1 MGGRCTILWEVRI
14 RFWGT
19 RGSIATPGPSTVR
32 YGGNTACVEL
42 RSDAGTIVVLDCG
55 TGARPLGA
63 ALVEEQRSP
72 SGAVLL
78 GHTHW
83 DHIQGLPFFEP
94 LFRPGGRWDL
104 YGPRGLGV
112 SLAQTLAGQ
121 MQYQYFPVS
130 VEQLGAD
137 VSYHDLVEGAFEV
150 GDLVV
155 RTQYL
160 NHTALTL
167 GYRIEG
173 DGAVVCYLSD
183 HEPFDTSLGAG
194 GDLASSGEDARHVAF
209 MAGADV
215 VIHDAQYDAEEY
227 ETRRGWGHST
237 VEYVVDAAVAA
248 GVPRTVLHHHDP
260 GHDDDAIDGLVEVAR
275 RRAGGR
281 TAVVAAAEGD
291 ELEARSPVPPPRVGS
306 PPGRSA
312 AVAPALEELA
322 STIVVAVRDPV
333 LRDQLLAAA
342 EAERLTVVE
351 ASGGLDVGLGDGR
364 TVLIVDL
371 DDGDGVLE
379 RLRAAIDRAA
389 SPAPAV
395 LAVTRSLRGLTASVP
410 AITDWLVWPASAG
423 HVRTKLRAA
432 VLRRACRWLAAPR
445 PGDEDRRLEALRRLG
460 VLDTEPEDRFDRF
473 TEAACRLLGT
483 PVALITLVDAD
494 RQWFKSRV
502 GIGFAESPRDQSLC
516 AHAILGRDV
525 MQVPD
530 LLEDDRFADN
540 PAVAGEERA
549 RFYAGAPIELHD
561 GSRVGTLC
569 VVDHR
574 PRLLS
579 PDQLAELRRLADGVA
594 AELQRGAP
602 V

>member
-1 MGGRCTILWEVRI
+1 MRI

-42 RSDAGTIVVLDCG
+42 RSDAGTILVLDCG

-63 ALVEEQRSP
+63 ALVEEQLSP

-104 YGPRGLGV
+104 YGPRGLGA

-173 DGAVVCYLSD
+173 DGAVVCYLAD
-183 HEPFDTSLGAG
+183 HEPFDSSLGAG

-248 GVPRTVLHHHDP
+248 GVPDRPAPPRPGSRRRRHRRPGRAGPPAGRRADGGRRRRRGGRARGPVAHPVAVVEVHDEHRPPVVQTHVEDARGLQHREALGVGGGQELLPQQRVANGHHDEGGQVLQGG
-260 GHDDDAIDGLVEVAR
+260 GHR
-275 RRAGGR
+275 GR
-281 TAVVAAAEGD
+281 
-291 ELEARSPVPPPRVGS
+291 
-306 PPGRSA
+306 PPGR
-312 AVAPALEELA
+312 
-322 STIVVAVRDPV
+322 
-333 LRDQLLAAA
+333 
-342 EAERLTVVE
+342 
-351 ASGGLDVGLGDGR
+351 
-364 TVLIVDL
+364 
-371 DDGDGVLE
+371 
-379 RLRAAIDRAA
+379 
-389 SPAPAV
+389 
-395 LAVTRSLRGLTASVP
+395 
-410 AITDWLVWPASAG
+410 
-423 HVRTKLRAA
+423 
-432 VLRRACRWLAAPR
+432 
-445 PGDEDRRLEALRRLG
+445 
-460 VLDTEPEDRFDRF
+460 
-473 TEAACRLLGT
+473 
-483 PVALITLVDAD
+483 
-494 RQWFKSRV
+494 
-502 GIGFAESPRDQSLC
+502 
-516 AHAILGRDV
+516 
-525 MQVPD
+525 
-530 LLEDDRFADN
+530 
-540 PAVAGEERA
+540 
-549 RFYAGAPIELHD
+549 
-561 GSRVGTLC
+561 
-569 VVDHR
+569 
-574 PRLLS
+574 
-579 PDQLAELRRLADGVA
+579 
-594 AELQRGAP
+594 
-602 V
+602 